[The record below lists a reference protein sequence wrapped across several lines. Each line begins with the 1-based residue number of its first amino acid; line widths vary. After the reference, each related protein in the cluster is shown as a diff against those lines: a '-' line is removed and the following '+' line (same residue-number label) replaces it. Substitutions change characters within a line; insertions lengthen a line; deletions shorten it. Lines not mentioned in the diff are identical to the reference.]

1 MTTILD
7 RGETM
12 TAKVVESPTDRSAKG
27 IVLVR
32 VLVGWVFLS
41 EGIQK
46 FLFPAAL
53 GAGRFAKI
61 GIPAPQVMAPFV
73 GVVEIGCGVLL
84 LIGLFTRWATLPLL
98 IDIAVA
104 LFTTKLPLLAKDG
117 IWSALHEA
125 RTDLSMV
132 FGLLFLLLAGGGSIA
147 LDAKLSA
154 RHAAGSSSGGKAAS
168 GGFDGDCAA

>member
-1 MTTILD
+1 
-7 RGETM
+7 M
-12 TAKVVESPTDRSAKG
+12 TANRVKKPTDRVARG
-27 IVLVR
+27 IVIIR

-53 GAGRFAKI
+53 GIGRFAKI
-61 GIPAPQVMAPFV
+61 GIPAPEVMAPFV
-73 GVVEIGCGVLL
+73 GVVEIGCGVLI
-84 LIGLFTRWATLPLL
+84 LIGLFTRWAALPLL

-104 LFTTKLPLLAKDG
+104 LLTTKLPLLAKDG

-132 FGLLFLLLAGGGSIA
+132 FGLLFLLLAGGGPIA
-147 LDAKLSA
+147 LDAKLPA

-168 GGFDGDCAA
+168 GYLGR